1 MRDDELRLLRCFQG
15 SFINTQ
21 GEFIAHKESNT
32 YFNLANCKDEHEIK
46 CKVIEW
52 LSRPAFKTSPFK
64 TLKANNQFHKFIS
77 DGANAYLG
85 TNFGEKEWETIY
97 TYLGNNIN
105 RKLTE
110 KFILGG
116 YDMQLFESKREIKQ

>member
-15 SFINTQ
+15 SFINAQ
-21 GEFIAHKESNT
+21 GEFIVHKKSNT
-32 YFNLANCKDEHEIK
+32 YFNLASCKNENEVK
-46 CKVIEW
+46 CKVLEW
-52 LSRPAFKTSPFK
+52 LSRPAFKTEPFN
-64 TLKANNQFHKFIS
+64 TSKANNEFHKFIS

-105 RKLTE
+105 RALTE
-110 KFILGG
+110 KFILSN
-116 YDMQLFESKREIKQ
+116 YNMHLIERKEK